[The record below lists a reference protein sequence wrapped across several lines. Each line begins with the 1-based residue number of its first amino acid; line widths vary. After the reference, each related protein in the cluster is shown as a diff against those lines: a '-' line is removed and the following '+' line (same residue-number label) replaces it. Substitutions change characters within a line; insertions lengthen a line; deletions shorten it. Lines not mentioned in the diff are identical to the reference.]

1 MQRYRIKMAVF
12 VLAVSVLFQNGIIV
26 YGTEIEAEQEE
37 STELQEEGRQA
48 LRELASGKAILAL
61 VYLTD
66 IYDVRERPDKDSSI
80 VISVQSGQS
89 VQILDAEASPDGN
102 IWYRTGFYLNDN
114 YYQGYIEREF
124 LASSDEEFLKWENDS
139 IPGSEEEWVRA
150 AGNRDIESFP
160 GSYQPALRALKNS
173 HPNWTFVKMNTN
185 LDWDTVIRMNWEKKV
200 LYILHAMMRGKA
212 TSIAPVGI
220 MPMRIY

>member
-12 VLAVSVLFQNGIIV
+12 VLAVSVLFQNGITV

-37 STELQEEGRQA
+37 SPELQEEGRQA

-124 LASSDEEFLKWENDS
+124 LASSDEEFLNQRRN
-139 IPGSEEEWVRA
+139 GSGLPVTEILKAFPVRT
-150 AGNRDIESFP
+150 S
-160 GSYQPALRALKNS
+160 LRCGL
-173 HPNWTFVKMNTN
+173 
-185 LDWDTVIRMNWEKKV
+185 
-200 LYILHAMMRGKA
+200 
-212 TSIAPVGI
+212 
-220 MPMRIY
+220 